1 MTTGNAGRPNGAAAP
16 EHLDVVIVGAG
27 ISGIG
32 MGRYLRT
39 LLPHKQFT
47 ILEAR
52 ADLGGTWDLF
62 RYPGIRSDSDLHT
75 FGYEF
80 KPWRGT
86 ESIADGAQIMTYLR
100 ETVQENRLEQSI
112 RYQHRVVDAAW
123 SSEQARWTVRVE
135 RQDTAEQFDLTAT
148 WLVSAAGYYSY
159 DAGYIPDFPG
169 RHRFTGTV
177 VHPQHWPADLDY
189 HGKRVVII
197 GSGATAVTLAPALA
211 ATAAHVT
218 IVQRTP
224 TYVLPMPK
232 KDAIANTLKRVL
244 GVRRGYAATR
254 RMSVARDWALWS
266 FCRKYPTAARRIIR
280 SANASRLPAG
290 FPVDEHFNP
299 PYHPWDQRLCVAPD
313 GDLFDAIRRGEASM
327 VTEQIATFTEN
338 GIRLASGRELDADI
352 IVTATGLNL
361 QSFGG
366 ARLRVDGQTVNPPD
380 TVAYKGLM
388 LSGVP
393 NLAYVVGY
401 TNISWTL
408 KIGLLGEYFCRLLG
422 HMDSHGYRVARAEV
436 AGPAMELRPVL
447 DGAAGYVQRAVRYLP
462 KQGDRKPWQ
471 TSLHYRD
478 DARLLRGHGVVD
490 PELHFDPEDVPER
503 LSAADSA
510 NHPAR

>member
-1 MTTGNAGRPNGAAAP
+1 MGNVGRSTGTGSL
-16 EHLDVVIVGAG
+16 EHVDVVIVGAG

-39 LLPHKQFT
+39 LLPHKSFT

-80 KPWRGT
+80 KPWRGE
-86 ESIADGAQIMTYLR
+86 ESIADGDQILSYLR
-100 ETVQENRLEQSI
+100 ETVRENRLEESI
-112 RYQHRVVDAAW
+112 RYHHRVVGAAW
-123 SSEQARWTVRVE
+123 SSEQALWTLRVE
-135 RQDTAEQFDLTAT
+135 RRDTGEQFDLTAT
-148 WLVSAAGYYSY
+148 WLVSAAGYYRY
-159 DAGYIPDFPG
+159 DEGYTPEFPG
-169 RHRFTGTV
+169 RQRFTGTV
-177 VHPQHWPADLDY
+177 VHPQHWPEDLDY

-218 IVQRTP
+218 ILQRTP
-224 TYVLPMPK
+224 TYILPMPK
-232 KDAIANTLKRVL
+232 KDAIANALKRVL
-244 GVRRGYAATR
+244 GVERGHALTR
-254 RMSVARDWALWS
+254 RMSITRDWALWA
-266 FCRKYPTAARRIIR
+266 FCRKYPTAARRVIR
-280 SANASRLPAG
+280 SANAARLPEG
-290 FPVDEHFNP
+290 YPVDEHFNP

-313 GDLFDAIRRGEASM
+313 GDLFESIRRGDASI

-352 IVTATGLNL
+352 VVTATGLNL

-366 ARLRVDGQTVNPPD
+366 AQLTVDGQALNPPD

-393 NLAYVVGY
+393 NMAYVVGY

-408 KIGLLGEYFCRLLG
+408 KIGLLGEYFCRLLV
-422 HMDSHGYRVARAEV
+422 HMDSHGYRVARVEV
-436 AGPAMELRPVL
+436 ADPAMPMRPVL
-447 DGAAGYVQRAVRYLP
+447 DGAAGYVQRAAPYLP
-462 KQGDRKPWQ
+462 RQGNRKPWL
-471 TSLHYRD
+471 TSSHYRD
-478 DARLLRGHGVVD
+478 DARFLRGHSVVD
-490 PELHFDPEDVPER
+490 PELHFDPASDQNV
-503 LSAADSA
+503 AAGRA
-510 NHPAR
+510 FGNEAPQ